1 MERVSRVTPF
11 WGNRYQNLISPG
23 VVRDLQEVPFHGN
36 GMAPL
41 KRRVLI
47 GDGVQPQAD
56 TRVIA
61 HELYEVTSGVRNYC
75 EPHRHDVDEINILLS
90 QGHLLYDI
98 RLGDERYEV
107 EAPSSIYIPA
117 GLVHSA
123 NVIEGS
129 GFFVAVIAS
138 AKYEALPPPP
148 R

>member
-1 MERVSRVTPF
+1 MGSARRIGSVASVTIR
-11 WGNRYQNLISPG
+11 GLVPG
-23 VVRDLQEVPFHGN
+23 VR
-36 GMAPL
+36 
-41 KRRVLI
+41 K
-47 GDGVQPQAD
+47 
-56 TRVIA
+56 
-61 HELYEVTSGVRNYC
+61 YC

-107 EAPSSIYIPA
+107 EAPASVYIPA

-138 AKYEALPPPP
+138 ARYEALPPP